1 MIYTIV
7 HDFLEVSINNNW
19 ASQVALVIKNLSA
32 NAGDARDT
40 GLIPGL
46 GRSPRGGSN
55 NPHQFSCLE
64 NPVDRGP
71 WSHGEP
77 DMTDHEHTQS

>member
-1 MIYTIV
+1 MIYTTV
-7 HDFLEVSINNNW
+7 HDFLEVSTNNNW

-32 NAGDARDT
+32 NAGDTRDT
-40 GLIPGL
+40 GLIPRL
-46 GRSPRGGSN
+46 GRSPRGGSD

-71 WSHGEP
+71 
-77 DMTDHEHTQS
+77 